1 MVRYGILGFGL
12 HGDRR
17 LMPGFRRA
25 TRSTV
30 TALSRRSRDKA
41 RETAARY
48 EIPHAFDSKE
58 ALCRCPDVDVVLVT
72 TPNNEHYDDVLL
84 ALSCGKPVLCEK
96 PMAMN
101 ARQSEEMIRAARE
114 AGLPLG
120 IAQVFRFE
128 VSTRRLR
135 ERIAAGQIGRPIFAR
150 SEFSY
155 PGRNHP
161 RRWLLDRTMSGG
173 GPIADVGVHCIDAL
187 RYILDDEVTH
197 VTALGHADE
206 DSGSVEAASA
216 IALQFQRGVLASV
229 QVSLRAEYRTPIEI
243 VGEEGVLRADNGLT
257 VDHPI
262 RIELWKQGQLVETE
276 SVDNAMAYGEQ
287 VDAFSDTVAKEVPFP
302 VPGEVGLA
310 NQRLLDA
317 AYESIDTGRTI
328 AISAK

>member
-25 TRSTV
+25 SRSTV
-30 TALSRRSRDKA
+30 TALSRRSLDKA
-41 RETAARY
+41 RETATRY
-48 EIPHAFDSKE
+48 DIPHAFDSKE
-58 ALCRCPDVDVVLVT
+58 ALCRCPEVDVVLVT
-72 TPNNEHYDDVLL
+72 TPNFEHYDDVLL

-101 ARQSEEMIRAARE
+101 ARQSEEMIRAAQE

-120 IAQVFRFE
+120 IAQIFRFE

-135 ERIAAGQIGRPIFAR
+135 ERIAAGQIGRPVFAR

-161 RRWLLDRTMSGG
+161 RRWLLDRAISGG

-187 RYILDDEVTH
+187 RYILNDEVDR
-197 VTALGHADE
+197 VSALGHADE
-206 DSGSVEAASA
+206 DSGTVEAASV
-216 IALQFQRGVLASV
+216 ISLQFHSGLLASV
-229 QVSLRAEYRTPIEI
+229 LVSLRAEYRTPLEI

-257 VDHPI
+257 VDHPV
-262 RIELWKQGQLVETE
+262 RIELWKEGHLVETE
-276 SVDNAMAYGEQ
+276 QVDNAMAYAAQ
-287 VDAFSDTVAKEVPFP
+287 VDAFSDTVTQGVPFP
-302 VPGEVGLA
+302 VPGKEGLE
-310 NQRLLDA
+310 NQRFLDA
-317 AYESIDTGRTI
+317 AYESIESGRTVEI
-328 AISAK
+328 PR